1 MSAIWSRPIDS
12 TGASTCHGSDCS
24 GAVEE
29 LMDGIDG
36 DFEYLTDV
44 DHVPSHFVEL
54 FEVGMQ

>member
-1 MSAIWSRPIDS
+1 
-12 TGASTCHGSDCS
+12 
-24 GAVEE
+24 
-29 LMDGIDG
+29 MDGIDG